1 MRAEEILDSM
11 SYIDPSYIEEA
22 SEETIAKDRL
32 KSKANVRKVLFTV
45 VPMAACAV
53 LVVGIIMITNTG
65 KNFAPTASESATS
78 SSQAEYESAAEA
90 CEETAYEDEDAVY
103 EAEACEEAVY
113 EDADAVYEAEACE
126 EAADMAAEEASEEAA
141 SEETTA
147 SEEATTSLGTDAE
160 YDAGTEMN
168 EAKENRAVGKN
179 GSSEA
184 AAKLKT
190 LEAEYA
196 DGMLIVSTDDENKP
210 SADGV
215 TYKLYV
221 KTGSE
226 WEELPVNETTNEVS
240 FDNDTFYDNDMYCE
254 IDLSDCELPDG
265 EYKIVIWGKEAEFT
279 ISGAN

>member
-22 SEETIAKDRL
+22 SEGEIAKDRL

-90 CEETAYEDEDAVY
+90 CEETAYED
-103 EAEACEEAVY
+103 
-113 EDADAVYEAEACE
+113 ADAVYEAEACE
-126 EAADMAAEEASEEAA
+126 EATDLTAAEACEEAA

-147 SEEATTSLGTDAE
+147 SEEATTSLKTDAE

-179 GSSEA
+179 GATEA
-184 AAKLKT
+184 VKLKT
-190 LEAEYA
+190 LEAEYS
-196 DGMLIVSTDDENKP
+196 DGTLTVRTDDEIKP

-221 KTGSE
+221 KTGSK

-254 IDLSDCELPDG
+254 INLSDCELPDG

>member
-22 SEETIAKDRL
+22 SEGEIAKDRL

-103 EAEACEEAVY
+103 EAEACEETAY

-126 EAADMAAEEASEEAA
+126 EATDLTAAEACEEAA

-147 SEEATTSLGTDAE
+147 SEEATTSLKTDAE

-179 GSSEA
+179 GATEA
-184 AAKLKT
+184 VKLKT
-190 LEAEYA
+190 LEAEYS
-196 DGMLIVSTDDENKP
+196 DGTLTVRTDDEIKP

-221 KTGSE
+221 KTGSK

-254 IDLSDCELPDG
+254 INLSDCELPDG

>member
-22 SEETIAKDRL
+22 SEETIDKDRL

-78 SSQAEYESAAEA
+78 SSQAECESAAEA
-90 CEETAYEDEDAVY
+90 CEETAYEDADAVY

-126 EAADMAAEEASEEAA
+126 ETA

-147 SEEATTSLGTDAE
+147 SEEATTSFETDVE

-179 GSSEA
+179 GATE

-196 DGMLIVSTDDENKP
+196 DGTLFVRTDDEIKP

-221 KTGSE
+221 KTGSK